1 MRSSVIRGFLPTS
14 ACVLHP
20 VLPLHSFLLLISF
33 VRTLY
38 RFSVLLTLSPLP
50 PPASHSHLL
59 SAQPPPRSPPLPLL
73 CAPLFPASH
82 QSLALASPSRTY
94 GMMDRRASG
103 ASEARGHLP
112 GALHCRGSQGPAM
125 QPRPRTS
132 VSRHSHATCAQ
143 SKLLCRSQLN
153 LGPAHFAAAFVSSRR
168 AVCVVTDAVRSSVL
182 RQKNKESLAVEKMT
196 MLQMKH
202 KTQQTQKML

>member
-1 MRSSVIRGFLPTS
+1 MRAFFTPSSPLFPFTDFFCPRSLSFLRASYFVSFASSGFS
-14 ACVLHP
+14 
-20 VLPLHSFLLLISF
+20 LPLA
-33 VRTLY
+33 VCAA
-38 RFSVLLTLSPLP
+38 SP
-50 PPASHSHLL
+50 H
-59 SAQPPPRSPPLPLL
+59 PLPLL

-132 VSRHSHATCAQ
+132 VSRHSHTTCAQ

-168 AVCVVTDAVRSSVL
+168 AVCIVTDAVRSSVCDKRIKRAL
-182 RQKNKESLAVEKMT
+182 P
-196 MLQMKH
+196 
-202 KTQQTQKML
+202 

>member
-1 MRSSVIRGFLPTS
+1 MRAFFTPSSPLFPLTDFFCPHSLSFLRASYFVSFASSGFS
-14 ACVLHP
+14 
-20 VLPLHSFLLLISF
+20 LPLA
-33 VRTLY
+33 VCAG
-38 RFSVLLTLSPLP
+38 P
-50 PPASHSHLL
+50 PHP
-59 SAQPPPRSPPLPLL
+59 PPLPLL

>member
-1 MRSSVIRGFLPTS
+1 MRAFFTPSSPLFPFTDSFFPHSLSFLRASYFVSFASSGFS
-14 ACVLHP
+14 
-20 VLPLHSFLLLISF
+20 LPLA
-33 VRTLY
+33 VCAA
-38 RFSVLLTLSPLP
+38 SP
-50 PPASHSHLL
+50 
-59 SAQPPPRSPPLPLL
+59 PPLPLL

-132 VSRHSHATCAQ
+132 VSRHSHTTCAQ

-153 LGPAHFAAAFVSSRR
+153 LGPAHFAAAFVSCRR
-168 AVCVVTDAVRSSVL
+168 AVWVVTDAVRSSVCDK
-182 RQKNKESLAVEKMT
+182 RIKKA
-196 MLQMKH
+196 LQ
-202 KTQQTQKML
+202 

>member
-1 MRSSVIRGFLPTS
+1 MVIRHQRFPTNECMRSSP
-14 ACVLHP
+14 C
-20 VLPLHSFLLLISF
+20 PLHSFLLLISF
-33 VRTLY
+33 FRTLY
-38 RFSVLLTLSPLP
+38 HFSVLLTLSPLP

-59 SAQPPPRSPPLPLL
+59 SAPPPPLPLL

-103 ASEARGHLP
+103 ASKARGHLP

-132 VSRHSHATCAQ
+132 VSRHSHTTCAQ

-153 LGPAHFAAAFVSSRR
+153 LGPTHFAAAFVSCRR
-168 AVCVVTDAVRSSVL
+168 AVWIVTDAVRSSVL
-182 RQKNKESLAVEKMT
+182 RQKNKESLAMKKVT
-196 MLQMKH
+196 KH
-202 KTQQTQKML
+202 KLRCCN